1 MGIYSWLRSIAD
13 RVKMA
18 CVYPD
23 QVIRIGEGLEEG
35 AAISDEIRARWKE
48 ESDRQVKGL
57 MAQKERELMAQ
68 KAQQE
73 YEEGL
78 EPMEAFQDPDLVNPV
93 PIADA
98 ATTPHE
104 LKQLQVDLTDLRK
117 SIPNEWETADEVFK
131 NINLFNDWLPRT
143 QWNYNPKAKI
153 YLMFNTLPR
162 NLKKQ
167 LIKVGWTKRCADQD
181 TTRGSLQAMQN
192 WILSWRHVRPKGET
206 ALRALYTQELRQG
219 PKEQLRTWYEKI
231 QEVGEDAY
239 GHNKYL
245 WSLPQRRIVAQAFI
259 VGCRYNK
266 ANWHL
271 KQDTLEGLDERLI
284 DVHLDHCRNVF
295 EESKVCENQHPY
307 VSLQREAERHPTAA
321 PAAATTRTNHST
333 NRMSVD
339 PSRNS
344 SNRMSVQAVAGARE
358 ERFPFRCYNCGQEGH
373 AIRQCTNPHVPGQG
387 PRQEGSRGGPR
398 GRLQGRGQPPPPRR
412 ERNREED
419 RPRQVQQVAAAPAP
433 APAGDWATQ
442 RVAACTGSAVSSGIN
457 NIGNNVLLNLDVG
470 PGKRDINSV
479 AGVAVCYD
487 TGQMTTYPLIMSQT
501 FFTSVMGELK
511 ALDPPICQEKV
522 TGASGVELIPL
533 GCFKTQVSF
542 PLLLDFPP
550 VELTCCVYSNL
561 TSDILMGSAYL
572 KCVSLSNPLSVSQ
585 RPSGYVFNSTN
596 YSQPS
601 LTSREAH
608 ECNMMLARH
617 VYSANPG
624 TTGNHYSNPGLK
636 QILEKWETEGR
647 ALPQKPPPL
656 RVQGVATDKYGGIH
670 PQAPSLNAK
679 GWPCQESLVGPNQ
692 N

>member
-35 AAISDEIRARWKE
+35 AEISDEIRAKWKA

-206 ALRALYTQELRQG
+206 ALRALYTKELKQG
-219 PKEQLRTWYEKI
+219 SKEQLRTWYEKI

-266 ANWHL
+266 ANWHH

-284 DVHLDHCRNVF
+284 DVHLDHCSNVF
-295 EESKVCENQHPY
+295 EESRGCENQHPY
-307 VSLQREAERHPTAA
+307 VSLQREA
-321 PAAATTRTNHST
+321 
-333 NRMSVD
+333 
-339 PSRNS
+339 
-344 SNRMSVQAVAGARE
+344 
-358 ERFPFRCYNCGQEGH
+358 
-373 AIRQCTNPHVPGQG
+373 
-387 PRQEGSRGGPR
+387 
-398 GRLQGRGQPPPPRR
+398 
-412 ERNREED
+412 
-419 RPRQVQQVAAAPAP
+419 
-433 APAGDWATQ
+433 
-442 RVAACTGSAVSSGIN
+442 
-457 NIGNNVLLNLDVG
+457 
-470 PGKRDINSV
+470 
-479 AGVAVCYD
+479 
-487 TGQMTTYPLIMSQT
+487 
-501 FFTSVMGELK
+501 
-511 ALDPPICQEKV
+511 
-522 TGASGVELIPL
+522 
-533 GCFKTQVSF
+533 
-542 PLLLDFPP
+542 
-550 VELTCCVYSNL
+550 
-561 TSDILMGSAYL
+561 
-572 KCVSLSNPLSVSQ
+572 
-585 RPSGYVFNSTN
+585 
-596 YSQPS
+596 
-601 LTSREAH
+601 
-608 ECNMMLARH
+608 
-617 VYSANPG
+617 
-624 TTGNHYSNPGLK
+624 
-636 QILEKWETEGR
+636 
-647 ALPQKPPPL
+647 
-656 RVQGVATDKYGGIH
+656 
-670 PQAPSLNAK
+670 
-679 GWPCQESLVGPNQ
+679 
-692 N
+692 

>member
-35 AAISDEIRARWKE
+35 AEISDEIRAKWKA

-131 NINLFNDWLPRT
+131 NINLFNEWLPRT
-143 QWNYNPKAKI
+143 QWNYNPRAKI

-266 ANWHL
+266 
-271 KQDTLEGLDERLI
+271 
-284 DVHLDHCRNVF
+284 
-295 EESKVCENQHPY
+295 
-307 VSLQREAERHPTAA
+307 PTGTSSRTPWRGWTRGSSTSTWIIAGMSSRRA
-321 PAAATTRTNHST
+321 RCVRTNT
-333 NRMSVD
+333 LMS
-339 PSRNS
+339 PSSGKQN
-344 SNRMSVQAVAGARE
+344 V
-358 ERFPFRCYNCGQEGH
+358 
-373 AIRQCTNPHVPGQG
+373 IRQRPQQRPQPGPTI
-387 PRQEGSRGGPR
+387 PRTGCQWT
-398 GRLQGRGQPPPPRR
+398 RR
-412 ERNREED
+412 ET
-419 RPRQVQQVAAAPAP
+419 PR
-433 APAGDWATQ
+433 
-442 RVAACTGSAVSSGIN
+442 
-457 NIGNNVLLNLDVG
+457 IGCRSRRWPE
-470 PGKRDINSV
+470 PGKRGFPSGATTV
-479 AGVAVCYD
+479 GRRD
-487 TGQMTTYPLIMSQT
+487 TQSDSAQILM
-501 FFTSVMGELK
+501 
-511 ALDPPICQEKV
+511 C
-522 TGASGVELIPL
+522 
-533 GCFKTQVSF
+533 QVSC
-542 PLLLDFPP
+542 LL
-550 VELTCCVYSNL
+550 Y
-561 TSDILMGSAYL
+561 TS
-572 KCVSLSNPLSVSQ
+572 
-585 RPSGYVFNSTN
+585 PS
-596 YSQPS
+596 P
-601 LTSREAH
+601 R
-608 ECNMMLARH
+608 
-617 VYSANPG
+617 
-624 TTGNHYSNPGLK
+624 
-636 QILEKWETEGR
+636 
-647 ALPQKPPPL
+647 
-656 RVQGVATDKYGGIH
+656 D
-670 PQAPSLNAK
+670 
-679 GWPCQESLVGPNQ
+679 
-692 N
+692 